1 MLERLADFVF
11 RRRRRV
17 LLLAVVGMVV
27 AAVVGGPVSGMLSNG
42 GFDDPASQSSRADAY
57 LREHI
62 GTGSPDVV
70 GRVTADAGKVDDP
83 AVAAAGQRYTARLAA
98 DPRLRDVT
106 SYWTAGNV
114 PPLRSSDGRSALVVA
129 QLRGPADDLVDN
141 TEAVRPLLR
150 QTDGPISVQLSGAGN
165 VFSEVNTTIEHDL
178 LRAEAIAIPLT
189 AILLI
194 IVFGSA
200 LAALLPL
207 VIGILSIVGTLLV
220 LRLLNGVTDVSI
232 FAL

>member
-70 GRVTADAGKVDDP
+70 GRVTADAGTVDDP
-83 AVAAAGQRYTARLAA
+83 AVAAAGQRYTDRLAA

-106 SYWTAGNV
+106 SYWNAGNV

-129 QLRGPADDLVDN
+129 QLRGTADDLVDHS
-141 TEAVRPLLR
+141 EAVQPLLR
-150 QTDGPISVQLSGAGN
+150 TVDGPIKVGLSGPGN
-165 VFSEVNTTIEHDL
+165 VFSEVNSTIKKDL
-178 LRAEAIAIPLT
+178 TRAELIAVPLT
-189 AILLI
+189 AVLLVL
-194 IVFGSA
+194 VFGSA

-207 VIGILSIVGTLLV
+207 V
-220 LRLLNGVTDVSI
+220 
-232 FAL
+232 